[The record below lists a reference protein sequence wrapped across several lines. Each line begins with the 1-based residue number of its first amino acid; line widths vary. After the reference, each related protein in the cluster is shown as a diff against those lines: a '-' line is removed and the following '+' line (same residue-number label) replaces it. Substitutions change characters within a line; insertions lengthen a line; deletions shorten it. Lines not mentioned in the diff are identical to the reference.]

1 MIPGDDQPDSMPGRP
16 GSASSVGGPVFQEV
30 YPDPRE
36 RAALLYELVFRRLPE
51 AGPDPARTTA
61 AEARS
66 NLSTVLEE
74 LVRKRRKSETPTAQ
88 PFPSDLMVE
97 EVRIL
102 GQRAH
107 LYRLPHPEFLPGA
120 YLMLMLSPGEMRGP
134 RCFFLERTAS
144 PWGRDVGR
152 LAFLGPTGGGRVDA
166 GIVIQ
171 PNRDAFLGGVE
182 VALRSWTDRP
192 GRQEP
197 GSEGTAAE
205 VSPPR
210 P

>member
-1 MIPGDDQPDSMPGRP
+1 MMPGDDEIPSVSGRP
-16 GSASSVGGPVFQEV
+16 VSASSVGGSGFQEV

-51 AGPDPARTTA
+51 AAPDPARATV

-66 NLSTVLEE
+66 TLSALLEE
-74 LVRKRRKSETPTAQ
+74 LVRKRRKLENPTAR
-88 PFPSDLMVE
+88 PFPSDLTVE

-120 YLMLMLSPGEMRGP
+120 YLMLVLPPGETRGP

-144 PWGRDVGR
+144 PWGRDIGR
-152 LAFLGPTGGGRVDA
+152 LAFLDWNGGGRVDA

-192 GRQEP
+192 RRQET